1 MTNRRE
7 FIIGAGAIGL
17 GLSACSAGEKRQ
29 AATTATNSED
39 SGGMRLLILGGTG
52 FIGPHMVRRALDRG
66 HTVTLFNRGKTNAEL
81 FPQVETL
88 IGDRDSE
95 LGALEAGS
103 WDAVI
108 DNSGYIPRH
117 VRESASLLES
127 RAKQYLFISSISAY
141 ADFSQDGIDEDY
153 PLGRLADESDENLT
167 GETYGPMKAL
177 AERYVQETFTDGA
190 TIVRPGYIVGPGDRT
205 DRWTYWPLRVRQGG
219 EMLVPGDPGDAVQF
233 IDARDLARFV
243 IDCVENGV
251 LGKFNA
257 VGPAEKLTMG
267 AMLASMKSLTASNA
281 EFRWTGPA
289 MLEQRHV
296 TFPIWASSS
305 SGDYTG
311 AHQVS
316 NARALAAGMRFT
328 SLEETTSDTLEWW
341 DSLSEERR
349 SSMRSGLRVVD
360 PDEAESRPGPMPL
373 AEQLS
378 RERALLAELAE

>member
-153 PLGRLADESDENLT
+153 PLGRLADGS
-167 GETYGPMKAL
+167 
-177 AERYVQETFTDGA
+177 
-190 TIVRPGYIVGPGDRT
+190 
-205 DRWTYWPLRVRQGG
+205 
-219 EMLVPGDPGDAVQF
+219 
-233 IDARDLARFV
+233 
-243 IDCVENGV
+243 
-251 LGKFNA
+251 
-257 VGPAEKLTMG
+257 
-267 AMLASMKSLTASNA
+267 
-281 EFRWTGPA
+281 
-289 MLEQRHV
+289 
-296 TFPIWASSS
+296 
-305 SGDYTG
+305 
-311 AHQVS
+311 
-316 NARALAAGMRFT
+316 
-328 SLEETTSDTLEWW
+328 
-341 DSLSEERR
+341 
-349 SSMRSGLRVVD
+349 
-360 PDEAESRPGPMPL
+360 
-373 AEQLS
+373 
-378 RERALLAELAE
+378 